1 MSPRAS
7 LVVGGILFA
16 VGALWTLQGLDL
28 VQGSAMSGETVW
40 AAIGPFVALVGLVV
54 AFRGRRRS

>member
-1 MSPRAS
+1 MS
-7 LVVGGILFA
+7 LVIGGIMFG
-16 VGALWTLQGLDL
+16 VGTLWTLQGLDL

-40 AAIGPFVALVGLVV
+40 AAIGPFVGLVGLVI